1 MGSSVSKDN
10 NTSKLFNS
18 QNESYYDYELRSQN
32 LNNKNQSTNI
42 QSETTDNT
50 KIIEPKIN
58 KVPFKFEW
66 KEGGGN
72 VKIAA
77 SFLDDW
83 KKPVEMKKNLNTG
96 FFEVTLDVPKSIQ
109 QFKFIVDNKWV
120 YSTNYSTINDKNNIN
135 NIIDF
140 TNYSPNNNNDI
151 DKSNAKKKK
160 KKSLKDTIEYN
171 CTFPKPTEVNSEA
184 PGIPQH
190 YLSCFDLNY
199 QSKQDYLESN
209 FQGKLILDKR
219 KNLIENNSFKDIVT
233 IDHDKLC
240 HICYNIRNEE
250 NNDKD
255 IYIRTAITQRIKHKF
270 LTIVYFTP
278 KSKE

>member
-32 LNNKNQSTNI
+32 LNNKNQSTNN
-42 QSETTDNT
+42 QSETAENT
-50 KIIEPKIN
+50 KIIEPKVH

-72 VKIAA
+72 VQIAA
-77 SFLDDW
+77 SFLDNW
-83 KKPVEMKKNLNTG
+83 KKQVEMKKNLNTG
-96 FFEVTLDVPKSIQ
+96 FFEVTLDVPKGIQ
-109 QFKFIVDNKWV
+109 QFKFIVDNIWV
-120 YSTNYSTINDKNNIN
+120 YSQNYSIINDKNNIN

-140 TNYSPNNNNDI
+140 TNYPPNNANDMN
-151 DKSNAKKKK
+151 KSTAKKKK
-160 KKSLKDTIEYN
+160 KKSIRETIEYN
-171 CTFPKPTEVNSEA
+171 CNFPKPTEVNSEA

-199 QSKQDYLESN
+199 QTKQDNLKSI
-209 FQGKLILDKR
+209 FHGKLIIDKR
-219 KNLIENNSFKDIVT
+219 KNLIENNTFKDIVT

-240 HICYNIRNEE
+240 HICYNIRNKE
-250 NNDKD
+250 NNEKD
-255 IYIRTAITQRIKHKF
+255 NYIRTAITQRIKHKF

-278 KSKE
+278 KSKK

>member
-32 LNNKNQSTNI
+32 LNNKNQSTNN
-42 QSETTDNT
+42 QSETAENS
-50 KIIEPKIN
+50 KIIEPKVQ

-72 VKIAA
+72 VEIAA
-77 SFLDDW
+77 SFLDNW
-83 KKPVEMKKNLNTG
+83 KKQVEMKKNLNTG
-96 FFEVTLDVPKSIQ
+96 YFEVTLDVPKDIQ
-109 QFKFIVDNKWV
+109 QFKFIVDNIWV
-120 YSTNYSTINDKNNIN
+120 YSQNYSIINDKNNIN

-140 TNYSPNNNNDI
+140 TNYPPNNANDMN
-151 DKSNAKKKK
+151 KSTAKKKK
-160 KKSLKDTIEYN
+160 KKSIRETIEYN
-171 CTFPKPTEVNSEA
+171 CNFPKPTEVNSEA

-190 YLSCFDLNY
+190 YLFCFDLNY
-199 QSKQDYLESN
+199 QTKQENLKSI
-209 FQGKLILDKR
+209 FHGKLIIDKR
-219 KNLIENNSFKDIVT
+219 KNLIENNTFKDIVT

-240 HICYNIRNEE
+240 HICYNIRNKE
-250 NNDKD
+250 NNEKD
-255 IYIRTAITQRIKHKF
+255 NYIRTAITQRIKHKF

>member
-18 QNESYYDYELRSQN
+18 QNESYYDNELRSQN
-32 LNNKNQSTNI
+32 LNNKNQSTNN
-42 QSETTDNT
+42 QSETAENS
-50 KIIEPKIN
+50 KIIEPKVQ

-72 VKIAA
+72 VEIAA
-77 SFLDDW
+77 SFLDNW
-83 KKPVEMKKNLNTG
+83 KKQVEMKKNLNTG
-96 FFEVTLDVPKSIQ
+96 FFEVTLDVPKGIQ
-109 QFKFIVDNKWV
+109 QFKFIVDNIWV
-120 YSTNYSTINDKNNIN
+120 YSPNYSIINDKNNIN

-140 TNYSPNNNNDI
+140 TNYPPNNANDMN
-151 DKSNAKKKK
+151 KSTAKKKK
-160 KKSLKDTIEYN
+160 KKSIRETIEYN
-171 CTFPKPTEVNSEA
+171 CNFPKPTEVNSEA

-199 QSKQDYLESN
+199 QTKQDNLKSI
-209 FQGKLILDKR
+209 FHGKLIIDKR
-219 KNLIENNSFKDIVT
+219 KNLIENNTFKDIVT
-233 IDHDKLC
+233 IYHDKLC
-240 HICYNIRNEE
+240 HICYNIRNKE
-250 NNDKD
+250 NNEKD
-255 IYIRTAITQRIKHKF
+255 NYIRTAITQRIKHKF

>member
-32 LNNKNQSTNI
+32 LNNKNQSTNN
-42 QSETTDNT
+42 QSETAENS
-50 KIIEPKIN
+50 KIIEPKAQ

-72 VKIAA
+72 VEIAA
-77 SFLDDW
+77 SFLDNW
-83 KKPVEMKKNLNTG
+83 KKQVEMKKNLNTG
-96 FFEVTLDVPKSIQ
+96 FFEVTLEVPKSIQ

-120 YSTNYSTINDKNNIN
+120 YSPNYSIINDKNNIN

-140 TNYSPNNNNDI
+140 TNYSPNNAI
-151 DKSNAKKKK
+151 DMNISNAKKKK
-160 KKSLKDTIEYN
+160 KKSIKDTIEYN

-199 QSKQDYLESN
+199 QSKQDNLISN
-209 FQGKLILDKR
+209 FRGKLIIDKR
-219 KNLIENNSFKDIVT
+219 KNLIETNTFKDIVK

-240 HICYNIRNEE
+240 HICCTIRNKE
-250 NNDKD
+250 NNEKD
-255 IYIRTAITQRIKHKF
+255 NYIRTAITQRIKHKF

>member
-32 LNNKNQSTNI
+32 LNNKNQSTNN
-42 QSETTDNT
+42 QSETAENS
-50 KIIEPKIN
+50 KIIESKVQ

-72 VKIAA
+72 VEIAA
-77 SFLDDW
+77 SFLDNW
-83 KKPVEMKKNLNTG
+83 KKQVEMKKNLNTG
-96 FFEVTLDVPKSIQ
+96 FFEVTLDVPKGIQ
-109 QFKFIVDNKWV
+109 QFKFIVDNIWV
-120 YSTNYSTINDKNNIN
+120 YSPNYSIINDKNNIN

-140 TNYSPNNNNDI
+140 TNYPPNNANDMN
-151 DKSNAKKKK
+151 KSTAKKKK
-160 KKSLKDTIEYN
+160 KKSIRETIEYN
-171 CTFPKPTEVNSEA
+171 CNFPKPTEVNSEA

-199 QSKQDYLESN
+199 QTKQDNLKSI
-209 FQGKLILDKR
+209 FHGKLIIDKR
-219 KNLIENNSFKDIVT
+219 KNLIENNTFKDIVT

-240 HICYNIRNEE
+240 HICYNIRNKE
-250 NNDKD
+250 NNEKD
-255 IYIRTAITQRIKHKF
+255 NYIRTAITQRIKHKF